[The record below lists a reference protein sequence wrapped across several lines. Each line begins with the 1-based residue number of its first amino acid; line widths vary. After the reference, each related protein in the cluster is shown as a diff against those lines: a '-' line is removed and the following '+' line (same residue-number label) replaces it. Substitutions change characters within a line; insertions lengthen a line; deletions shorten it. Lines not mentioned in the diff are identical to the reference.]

1 MFTGQLGLCVGSV
14 VTSYGDP
21 SSNDVSVCAVGI
33 VLN

>member
-1 MFTGQLGLCVGSV
+1 MFMGQLGLWAGSV

-21 SSNDVSVCAVGI
+21 SPNDVSVCAVGI